1 MHKKKTPLIS
11 VVNNSILFN
20 NISITGCLIFD
31 IISSF
36 RVSLNS
42 LRVSARVSSSLKAL
56 IPDLAVEVEPDWEE
70 QFLTITNEK
79 KNTKVNKYI
88 KKFEILFF
96 VS

>member
-1 MHKKKTPLIS
+1 MKKTPFTS

-20 NISITGCLIFD
+20 TISITGSLIFD
-31 IISSF
+31 ITSSL
-36 RVSLNS
+36 RVGLNS
-42 LRVSARVSSSLKAL
+42 LRDSTVVSSSLKAL

>member
-1 MHKKKTPLIS
+1 MKKTPFTS

-20 NISITGCLIFD
+20 TISITGSLIFD
-31 IISSF
+31 ITSSL
-36 RVSLNS
+36 RVCENS
-42 LRVSARVSSSLKAL
+42 LRVSARVSPSLKAL